1 MFCYFNFLVRQI
13 HKIVKG
19 KALQTPFDH
28 IFKRRKLFA
37 PDNFSVYKGFKPV
50 IHKINSRLNFVL
62 IIFGCRISKL
72 HIGKVCVIR
81 TLVTLKLL
89 TAILIYERF
98 CRIQFGNRFLDLF
111 QVVVCLPLA
120 LKLLADALIVD
131 IDRFRQI
138 VPNGITIIGFNDEKS
153 LVGRERIFCRPVV
166 CKIGRINDFY
176 AFRLR
181 IKAADKILRYS
192 VPVFILIENDGKRN
206 TVVIFFLY
214 ILFKLIGAGIFNA
227 FPHRPVRMQI
237 VNPADRL
244 RLHRIFLIGRYDVS
258 GAALS
263 AFQRADRHIKAT
275 VKQHIDIGFQAVC
288 RKAAHL
294 CSLIAADRTGRKIQL
309 QRFAYGLC
317 VRTVGFKEIAHLIQ
331 NKAVGIST
339 LDFAVRTISVRKAAA
354 LVLLNK
360 PHKVVL
366 ALQTGLRILHRAIH
380 QLHIPVIYPC
390 DFKRLSVQI
399 HSVADF
405 ISGRE

>member
-1 MFCYFNFLVRQI
+1 MLRLFGRCILLFPFHIKPFGSFL
-13 HKIVKG
+13 
-19 KALQTPFDH
+19 
-28 IFKRRKLFA
+28 
-37 PDNFSVYKGFKPV
+37 
-50 IHKINSRLNFVL
+50 
-62 IIFGCRISKL
+62 
-72 HIGKVCVIR
+72 
-81 TLVTLKLL
+81 
-89 TAILIYERF
+89 
-98 CRIQFGNRFLDLF
+98 FGNRFFDIF

-120 LKLLADALIVD
+120 LKFLADALIVD
-131 IDRFRQI
+131 IDCFRQI
-138 VPNGITIIGFNDEKS
+138 VPNGIALIGFNDEKS
-153 LVGRERIFCRPVV
+153 LVGRERIFSCNLLRLSEHFICPVV

-176 AFRLR
+176 ALR
-181 IKAADKILRYS
+181 RSKLADKILRYG

-214 ILFKLIGAGIFNA
+214 ILFKLMWTGVFNA

-237 VNPADRL
+237 VDPADRL

-263 AFQRADRHIKAT
+263 VFKGRNNYIKAT
-275 VKQHIDIGFQAVC
+275 VKKHIDISFQVVC

-294 CSLIAADRTGRKIQL
+294 CSLIAADRTGSKIQL

-331 NKAVGIST
+331 HEAVGIST
-339 LDFAVRTISVRKAAA
+339 LNFAVLTISVRKAAA

-360 PHKVVL
+360 PHKAVL
-366 ALQTGLRILHRAIH
+366 LLQTGLRILHRAIH

-399 HSVADF
+399 HSVSDF
-405 ISGRE
+405 ISGRKQRFLLFPCRRLLNP

>member
-1 MFCYFNFLVRQI
+1 M
-13 HKIVKG
+13 
-19 KALQTPFDH
+19 
-28 IFKRRKLFA
+28 
-37 PDNFSVYKGFKPV
+37 
-50 IHKINSRLNFVL
+50 
-62 IIFGCRISKL
+62 
-72 HIGKVCVIR
+72 
-81 TLVTLKLL
+81 
-89 TAILIYERF
+89 
-98 CRIQFGNRFLDLF
+98 
-111 QVVVCLPLA
+111 
-120 LKLLADALIVD
+120 
-131 IDRFRQI
+131 
-138 VPNGITIIGFNDEKS
+138 
-153 LVGRERIFCRPVV
+153 
-166 CKIGRINDFY
+166 
-176 AFRLR
+176 R

-214 ILFKLIGAGIFNA
+214 ILFKLIGAGVFNA

-237 VNPADRL
+237 VDSDDRL

-263 AFQRADRHIKAT
+263 VFKGRNSHIKAT
-275 VKQHIDIGFQAVC
+275 VKKHIDIGFQAVC

-294 CSLIAADRTGRKIQL
+294 CSLIAADRTGSKIQL
-309 QRFAYGLC
+309 QRFAYSLC

-331 NKAVGIST
+331 HKAVGIST
-339 LDFAVRTISVRKAAA
+339 LDFVVRTISVRKAAA

-360 PHKVVL
+360 AHKAIF

-380 QLHIPVIYPC
+380 QLYIPVIYPC

>member
-1 MFCYFNFLVRQI
+1 
-13 HKIVKG
+13 
-19 KALQTPFDH
+19 
-28 IFKRRKLFA
+28 
-37 PDNFSVYKGFKPV
+37 
-50 IHKINSRLNFVL
+50 
-62 IIFGCRISKL
+62 
-72 HIGKVCVIR
+72 
-81 TLVTLKLL
+81 
-89 TAILIYERF
+89 
-98 CRIQFGNRFLDLF
+98 
-111 QVVVCLPLA
+111 
-120 LKLLADALIVD
+120 
-131 IDRFRQI
+131 
-138 VPNGITIIGFNDEKS
+138 
-153 LVGRERIFCRPVV
+153 
-166 CKIGRINDFY
+166 
-176 AFRLR
+176 
-181 IKAADKILRYS
+181 
-192 VPVFILIENDGKRN
+192 
-206 TVVIFFLY
+206 
-214 ILFKLIGAGIFNA
+214 
-227 FPHRPVRMQI
+227 MQI

>member
-1 MFCYFNFLVRQI
+1 M
-13 HKIVKG
+13 
-19 KALQTPFDH
+19 
-28 IFKRRKLFA
+28 
-37 PDNFSVYKGFKPV
+37 
-50 IHKINSRLNFVL
+50 
-62 IIFGCRISKL
+62 
-72 HIGKVCVIR
+72 
-81 TLVTLKLL
+81 
-89 TAILIYERF
+89 
-98 CRIQFGNRFLDLF
+98 
-111 QVVVCLPLA
+111 
-120 LKLLADALIVD
+120 
-131 IDRFRQI
+131 
-138 VPNGITIIGFNDEKS
+138 
-153 LVGRERIFCRPVV
+153 
-166 CKIGRINDFY
+166 
-176 AFRLR
+176 R